1 MLQALKDVFFVDEI
15 KARQNISICKACISH
30 RNDTLLG
37 FKVMTC
43 GTYMKPTD
51 YTCGCVVD
59 GGKHPLG
66 ALAKTRLNGFE
77 CPQKKWS
84 NKNNQNLI
92 YK

>member
-15 KARQNISICKACISH
+15 KARQNISICKDCISH

-43 GTYMKPTD
+43 GKLMEETPD
-51 YTCGCVVD
+51 TCGCVVD
-59 GGKHPLG
+59 GHP
-66 ALAKTRLNGFE
+66 LAKTRLNDFE

-84 NKNNQNLI
+84 NKANNQNLI